1 MRPDLSPLASSPHQS
16 KEGTPLAHCMRTE
29 DVKSGKRE
37 RPQEGCLMG
46 FLLRSLVYVARR
58 GLIQPNLE
66 GVTLQWLYLGELKVY
81 EA

>member
-1 MRPDLSPLASSPHQS
+1 MPSGSLY
-16 KEGTPLAHCMRTE
+16 E
-29 DVKSGKRE
+29 DRRRKVGEKRE
-37 RPQEGCLMG
+37 TARGSLMD

>member
-1 MRPDLSPLASSPHQS
+1 MRLDLFPRYQPLTSAKRVCPQ
-16 KEGTPLAHCMRTE
+16 AHCMKMGE
-29 DVKSGKRE
+29 VKPEKRE
-37 RPQEGCLMG
+37 TARGSLLG

>member
-1 MRPDLSPLASSPHQS
+1 MPPGSLY
-16 KEGTPLAHCMRTE
+16 E
-29 DVKSGKRE
+29 DGRCEVGEKRE
-37 RPQEGCLMG
+37 TARGSLMD

>member
-1 MRPDLSPLASSPHQS
+1 MTMGGREAE
-16 KEGTPLAHCMRTE
+16 K
-29 DVKSGKRE
+29 KRE
-37 RPQEGCLMG
+37 TARGSLMD

>member
-1 MRPDLSPLASSPHQS
+1 
-16 KEGTPLAHCMRTE
+16 
-29 DVKSGKRE
+29 
-37 RPQEGCLMG
+37 MG

>member
-1 MRPDLSPLASSPHQS
+1 MPPPSS
-16 KEGTPLAHCMRTE
+16 LYE
-29 DVKSGKRE
+29 DGRRKVGEKRE
-37 RPQEGCLMG
+37 TARGSLID
-46 FLLRSLVYVARR
+46 FLLRSLVYVARS